1 MLTAEWFF
9 KNMRIYVIFRIILT
23 AATLLIISGC
33 TSSNTDS
40 GTDSPAGR
48 GDKCLVQVNDQTL
61 TVHDFNVGFEN
72 MESLYPYK
80 AMESQSVLNNAKLM
94 LLNQLI
100 EEMVLSE
107 RAAELNINISDGDV
121 EKLVFDIKKDYPDD
135 EFKKNFLENAVSYNF
150 WKNSIRKRL
159 LMTKVVEKDLGKK
172 VVITPEDIIKHYE
185 EYYESGRASSNSH
198 EKSVDRN
205 KKIIKALRQ
214 EKTEKLYA
222 PWLDALKK
230 KYKVKINRDEWDKT
244 IKGRL
249 N

>member
-1 MLTAEWFF
+1 
-9 KNMRIYVIFRIILT
+9 MRTYVIFRIILT
-23 AATLLIISGC
+23 AAILLIISGC

-40 GTDSPAGR
+40 GADSSADP

-80 AMESQSVLNNAKLM
+80 AMESQAVLNNAKLM

-107 RAAELNINISDGDV
+107 RAAELNINISDDDV

-135 EFKKNFLENAVSYNF
+135 EFKKNFLENAVSYNI

-159 LMTKVVEKDLGKK
+159 LMTKVVEKDLGTK
-172 VVITPEDIIKHYE
+172 VVITPEDIIKYYE
-185 EYYESGRASSNSH
+185 EYYESGGASSISH
-198 EKSVDRN
+198 EKAVDIN
-205 KKIIKALRQ
+205 KKIIKALRR

-230 KYKVKINRDEWDKT
+230 KYKVKINRYELDKI
-244 IKGRL
+244 IKGRS